1 MNLRKADF
9 ASHRTFQEG
18 ILSRRVL
25 MFTDYQMS
33 FHCAGDSWVEGLG
46 EYLTQAESIKFGQTP
61 AVLSLP
67 GKHVTHSSPVD
78 FRSYSDLVALYSRRQ
93 LTFERDILNAFR
105 GIMHDMRRLHS
116 TAFNLCGLPFLVGPE
131 EDTCEYWSSRL
142 INALYWSSCSR
153 PVTQKRRSMFPS
165 WTWAGWHGHAKFPG
179 STPGHVPLDL
189 EPIIQGMRFG
199 NQAGDTFDPRILFKQ
214 ISHDKFQQTLDG
226 VTEIHFDAPNIT
238 AGLPANH
245 TSSSFFSSA
254 SPMSHREYNEFYGL
268 LDKRLDDTWSYLL
281 MAIALD
287 GRSVLAMAVQW
298 KEDGVSAERIGMLQ
312 LKTII
317 NLKKEVEIL
326 KNIKRRRVRLI

>member
-9 ASHRTFQEG
+9 ASRRTFQEG

-46 EYLTQAESIKFGQTP
+46 EYLTQAEMIRFGQTP
-61 AVLSLP
+61 AILSLP

-78 FRSYSDLVALYSRRQ
+78 FKSYSDLVALYSRPQ
-93 LTFERDILNAFR
+93 LTFERDTLNAFR

-142 INALYWSSCSR
+142 TNALYWSSCSH
-153 PVTQKRRSMFPS
+153 PATQKRRSMFPS

-179 STPGHVPLDL
+179 PISDHVPLDL

-214 ISHDKFQQTLDG
+214 ISHDKFQQTLDD
-226 VTEIHFDAPNIT
+226 VTEIYFDAPNI
-238 AGLPANH
+238 AARGLPADEH
-245 TSSSFFSSA
+245 DYTSSIFSNDTSWVSLEYSDLIESKRDDPWSF
-254 SPMSHREYNEFYGL
+254 
-268 LDKRLDDTWSYLL
+268 LL
-281 MAIALD
+281 MAVAHD
-287 GRSVLAMAVQW
+287 GPFVHAMAVQW
-298 KEDGVSAERIGMLQ
+298 KEDGVSAERIGMLE
-312 LKTII
+312 LRTKK
-317 NLKKEVEIL
+317 NLKKEVAIL
-326 KNIKRRRVRLI
+326 NKIERRRVRLI